1 MKRIRKIL
9 WALIDA
15 TYGYEMRVRYFR
27 KVNRVT
33 SRNGAGASTW
43 DIQFLYNPQFERIVP
58 VFGASR
64 KF

>member
-1 MKRIRKIL
+1 MSTGEPTFL
-9 WALIDA
+9 
-15 TYGYEMRVRYFR
+15 GGPGVRYFR

-43 DIQFLYNPQFERIVP
+43 DIQFLYNPQFERIIP